1 MPQADVRGL
10 IIEYEEAGDPN
21 APALLLING
30 LGQQLVGWDDDFF
43 ARLADLG
50 FRVIRFDNRDVGLT
64 TKLTAAGLPDMSGIM
79 SGDAAPAYA
88 LDDMAADAA
97 GLLEFLGIRSA
108 HVIGVSMGGMIA
120 QLLAI
125 NHPDRV
131 LTLTSI
137 MSDTGGR
144 QEPSPTPEVLGIMLT
159 PPPERREERIEF
171 ALRVRRALAG
181 SAYPFD
187 EDRERER
194 ARVVVDRSFSPD
206 GTARQY
212 AAILAARNR
221 EEELGRL
228 SIPVLVIHGDEDPL
242 IRPEHGRRTAA
253 AVPGSELIMLPGV
266 GHEIPTAVWEQVI
279 GSIAT
284 HTARAPRRR
293 PLIRQALRRNVQK
306 HQDAAPSGR
315 AGDT

>member
-10 IIEYEEAGDPN
+10 IIEYEETGDAR
-21 APALLLING
+21 APALLLISG
-30 LGQQLVGWDDDFF
+30 LSQQLVWWDDDFL
-43 ARLADLG
+43 ARLVDMG
-50 FRVIRFDNRDVGLT
+50 FHVIRFDNRDVGLT
-64 TKLTAAGLPDMSGIM
+64 TKLTAAGLPDISGIM
-79 SGDAAPAYA
+79 SAEAAPAYT

-97 GLLEFLGIRSA
+97 GLLDALDISSA
-108 HVIGVSMGGMIA
+108 HVVGVSMGGMIG

-125 NHPDRV
+125 NHPERV

-137 MSDTGGR
+137 MSNTGGR
-144 QEPSPTPEVLGIMLT
+144 QEPGPTPEVLGVMLT

-181 SAYPFD
+181 SAYPLD
-187 EDRERER
+187 GDRERK
-194 ARVVVDRSFSPD
+194 RVAAIVDRSFCPD

-228 SIPVLVIHGDEDPL
+228 SIPVLVIHGNEDPL

-266 GHEIPTAVWEQVI
+266 GHEIPTGVWDQVC
-279 GSIAT
+279 GAIAA
-284 HTARAPRRR
+284 HTARAR
-293 PLIRQALRRNVQK
+293 P
-306 HQDAAPSGR
+306 AA
-315 AGDT
+315 AG